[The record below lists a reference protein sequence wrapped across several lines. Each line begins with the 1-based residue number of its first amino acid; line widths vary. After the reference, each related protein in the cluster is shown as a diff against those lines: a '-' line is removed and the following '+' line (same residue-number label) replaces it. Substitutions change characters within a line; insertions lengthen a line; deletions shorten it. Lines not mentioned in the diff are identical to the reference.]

1 MTPLAKRLSIALA
14 LSVAVNLLLGGILV
28 GRALSRPHRG
38 ARDVAREAPALRG
51 PEHEERRGALRE
63 LYREHGEEFRENR
76 RAIGEARKA
85 ARTAL
90 EAEPFDRA
98 ALENALATLRKETV
112 ASQEIMHRSI
122 LAEAEK
128 GSAERRKELGHAL
141 SRGGPGRHGERGPG
155 RKPKHE

>member
-28 GRALSRPHRG
+28 GRAFTKPHRG
-38 ARDVAREAPALRG
+38 DVAREVPALHA
-51 PEHEERRGALRE
+51 PEREERRGPLRK
-63 LYREHGEEFRENR
+63 LYREHGEEFREKR
-76 RAIGEARKA
+76 RAIGEAREA

-112 ASQEIMHRSI
+112 ANQEIMHRQI
-122 LAEAEK
+122 VAAAENGSPEK
-128 GSAERRKELGHAL
+128 RKELGHAL
-141 SRGGPGRHGERGPG
+141 ERGGLGRHGERGAG